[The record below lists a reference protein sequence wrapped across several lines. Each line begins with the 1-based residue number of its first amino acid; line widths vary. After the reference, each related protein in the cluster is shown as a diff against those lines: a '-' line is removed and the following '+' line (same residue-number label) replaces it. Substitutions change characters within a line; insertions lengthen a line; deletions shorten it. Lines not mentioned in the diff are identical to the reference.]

1 MKTVLVIR
9 PRDKWEESRSC
20 VEAHGMKAL
29 CASVLRVQYAVPPDR
44 DSIIEGLRSGRYGS
58 VVFASVTAVHAFE
71 RSLGRMVDIVHPR
84 TEMVAIGPPTA
95 RALLERGAA
104 AVSMP
109 QEYTS
114 EGLVDHLLPGAGG
127 VLMLR
132 SDHGSDVLRNG
143 LEGRR
148 PLTEVV
154 IYSLIEERDGSLE
167 TALRTLSEGGVDAV
181 LHTSSLSARL
191 TVERARELFGEG
203 YRWNA
208 INAAIGPP
216 TRDTLL
222 SLGLE
227 VQVTPGKATF
237 PDLVAAAAEALGQ

>member
-1 MKTVLVIR
+1 
-9 PRDKWEESRSC
+9 
-20 VEAHGMKAL
+20 
-29 CASVLRVQYAVPPDR
+29 
-44 DSIIEGLRSGRYGS
+44 
-58 VVFASVTAVHAFE
+58 
-71 RSLGRMVDIVHPR
+71 
-84 TEMVAIGPPTA
+84 
-95 RALLERGAA
+95 
-104 AVSMP
+104 
-109 QEYTS
+109 
-114 EGLVDHLLPGAGG
+114 
-127 VLMLR
+127 
-132 SDHGSDVLRNG
+132 
-143 LEGRR
+143 
-148 PLTEVV
+148 
-154 IYSLIEERDGSLE
+154 
-167 TALRTLSEGGVDAV
+167 VDAV